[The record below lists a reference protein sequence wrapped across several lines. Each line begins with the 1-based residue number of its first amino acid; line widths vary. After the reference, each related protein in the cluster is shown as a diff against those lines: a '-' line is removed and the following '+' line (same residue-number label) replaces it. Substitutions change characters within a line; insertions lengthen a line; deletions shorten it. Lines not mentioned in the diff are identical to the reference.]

1 MEKGMAMRKEVN
13 PLIFIKKIILIV
25 SVCSICAHSLAQRPD
40 WRTRIDEKVQW
51 ADSLSLKSQKVFYL
65 NKFLK
70 GDRPVKETWYYTI
83 QDGKIIIFE
92 IKYVTDSTEFSEI
105 YYLDNGRLICM
116 EEYQVPYLSEY
127 ADQVKHG
134 AALFF
139 DHDDLRQYVVT
150 GKDKGDLRFNRAS
163 ESLQQFEKRY
173 EELKK
178 TIQYEPSRN

>member
-1 MEKGMAMRKEVN
+1 MGKGASES
-13 PLIFIKKIILIV
+13 IFNKPIILGILFLG
-25 SVCSICAHSLAQRPD
+25 ICVTSYAQRPD
-40 WRTRIDEKVQW
+40 WRTRIDQKVQW

-70 GDRPVKETWYYTI
+70 GDKPIKETWYYTI
-83 QDGKIIIFE
+83 QDGRIIIFE

-150 GKDKGDLRFNRAS
+150 GKDKGDLRLSRGS
-163 ESLQQFEKRY
+163 ESLQQFERRY

-178 TIQYEPSRN
+178 TIQYEPTRN